1 MALVAIQT
9 SVMLIDMPVTN
20 GEKCTDTT
28 RFHMEYIYAYFLRAE
43 DSFIRNLKN
52 VDKRIKQGGL
62 YEKERNGT
70 THKQ

>member
-1 MALVAIQT
+1 
-9 SVMLIDMPVTN
+9 
-20 GEKCTDTT
+20 
-28 RFHMEYIYAYFLRAE
+28 MEYIYAYFLRAE